1 MNSQK
6 LLFST
11 LCCLALTACASNGT
25 SNNSFP
31 ELANAKLQ
39 AGKFVEFTCDTGRFS
54 ARLSQDNT
62 SIRVRTINGSAELER
77 QADATWSADGFV
89 LTLAGANGTELTH
102 SGKAIGKNCKPQM

>member
-1 MNSQK
+1 MK
-6 LLFST
+6 ST
-11 LCCLALTACASNGT
+11 LITSIALLALTACASNGT

-31 ELANAKLQ
+31 ELVNAKLQ

-54 ARLSQDNT
+54 ARLAQDNS
-62 SIRVRTINGSAELER
+62 SIRVRTIHGSAELER

>member
-1 MNSQK
+1 MK
-6 LLFST
+6 ST
-11 LCCLALTACASNGT
+11 LITSIALLALTACASNGT

-54 ARLSQDNT
+54 ARLAQDNS
-62 SIRVRTINGSAELER
+62 SIRVRTIHGSAELER
-77 QADATWSADGFV
+77 QADAKWSADGFV